1 MTKRIFQSI
10 CFVALAVF
18 LASILLIAGVF
29 YEYFSNIQQAQL
41 KMQVRLAAQ
50 GIAHE
55 GLEYFRGLK
64 GEGLEG
70 CRITWIAEDG
80 TVLYDSQSDTADMEN
95 HLEREEIKEALATGY
110 GESRRY
116 SVTLMERSLYSAQLL
131 PDDTIL
137 RLSISQNSIFMLIFG
152 MTQPIYVIFAVAVI
166 LSVILSVRIAKKIVS
181 PLNEL
186 DLDRPLSNQGY
197 DELLPLLRRMDS
209 QQEQLRQKETELR
222 WKQKELDTIIGSMKE
237 GMILLNQKGKIL
249 SINSTAKRILGT
261 KKDCVRADLLSV
273 NENPRLEEIL
283 PAVLKGGEGEE
294 MFAVEEENYRIFAS
308 PIISGDMAIG
318 TALFFFNMTGKEK
331 TERLRR
337 EFTAN
342 VSHELKTPLHSISGY
357 AELMKSGWVKEEDI
371 LPFANKIYVEAQ
383 RMICLV
389 EDIISLSHLDEGAG
403 DTEREYVDFYG
414 LAGKAAEDLMP
425 QAKAAHVAVEVSGV
439 PFFFYGNGQLLYSI
453 VYNLCD
459 NAIKYNREGG
469 RVDVRV
475 DAEGGEV
482 ILSVR
487 DTGIGIAKEHQ
498 ERIFE
503 RFYRVDKSRS
513 KAVGGTGLGLSIVKH
528 AAKICGAQ
536 IEVESAEGEG
546 TAVTVRFYKDTA
558 LQQTGTG

>member
-1 MTKRIFQSI
+1 
-10 CFVALAVF
+10 
-18 LASILLIAGVF
+18 
-29 YEYFSNIQQAQL
+29 
-41 KMQVRLAAQ
+41 
-50 GIAHE
+50 
-55 GLEYFRGLK
+55 
-64 GEGLEG
+64 
-70 CRITWIAEDG
+70 
-80 TVLYDSQSDTADMEN
+80 
-95 HLEREEIKEALATGY
+95 
-110 GESRRY
+110 
-116 SVTLMERSLYSAQLL
+116 
-131 PDDTIL
+131 
-137 RLSISQNSIFMLIFG
+137 

-308 PIISGDMAIG
+308 PIISGDI
-318 TALFFFNMTGKEK
+318 
-331 TERLRR
+331 
-337 EFTAN
+337 
-342 VSHELKTPLHSISGY
+342 SHELKTPLHSISGY
-357 AELMKSGWVKEEDI
+357 AELMKSGWVKDEDI

-425 QAKAAHVAVEVSGV
+425 QEWTA
-439 PFFFYGNGQLLYSI
+439 SI
-453 VYNLCD
+453 
-459 NAIKYNREGG
+459 
-469 RVDVRV
+469 
-475 DAEGGEV
+475 
-482 ILSVR
+482 
-487 DTGIGIAKEHQ
+487 
-498 ERIFE
+498 
-503 RFYRVDKSRS
+503 
-513 KAVGGTGLGLSIVKH
+513 
-528 AAKICGAQ
+528 
-536 IEVESAEGEG
+536 
-546 TAVTVRFYKDTA
+546 
-558 LQQTGTG
+558 